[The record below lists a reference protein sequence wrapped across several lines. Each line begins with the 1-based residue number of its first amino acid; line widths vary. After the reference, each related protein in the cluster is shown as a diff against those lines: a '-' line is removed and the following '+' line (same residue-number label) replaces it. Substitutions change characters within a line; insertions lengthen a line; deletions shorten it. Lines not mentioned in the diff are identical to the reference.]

1 MSLHS
6 VDAVVPLY
14 NESLQSILITL
25 NSLNAQTYRIDQ
37 IIFVD
42 DASTCPPDYDAA
54 ARASRIPVRILR
66 FQSNVG
72 ISAARNHGARN
83 SNADFLLFVDSEI
96 ELFPLWTT
104 KVVNF
109 LANHQEV
116 GLACGSI
123 ASREA
128 TLCARWRKQ
137 FFGNKETWIDQTHE
151 ISWTPAQA
159 VLVQSRYLWQVGG
172 WDERLKRAAEDG
184 DFCQRLR
191 QAGLKIYQVEG
202 ALGVRHEHFT
212 VHVLAAK
219 SIRGLGWSL
228 DPEFPGDAFVRP
240 LRFLPALSDFLKLS
254 VFRMA
259 RNVLRFRW
267 ALLPV
272 DLGVICC
279 GVCLTIHGAW
289 RRAFFTSL
297 KPNRRHFEKVN
308 DLR

>member
-1 MSLHS
+1 M
-6 VDAVVPLY
+6 
-14 NESLQSILITL
+14 QSILITL

-109 LANHQEV
+109 LANNQEV

-151 ISWTPAQA
+151 ISWTLP
-159 VLVQSRYLWQVGG
+159 
-172 WDERLKRAAEDG
+172 
-184 DFCQRLR
+184 R
-191 QAGLKIYQVEG
+191 Q
-202 ALGVRHEHFT
+202 F
-212 VHVLAAK
+212 
-219 SIRGLGWSL
+219 
-228 DPEFPGDAFVRP
+228 
-240 LRFLPALSDFLKLS
+240 
-254 VFRMA
+254 
-259 RNVLRFRW
+259 
-267 ALLPV
+267 
-272 DLGVICC
+272 
-279 GVCLTIHGAW
+279 
-289 RRAFFTSL
+289 
-297 KPNRRHFEKVN
+297 
-308 DLR
+308 